1 MKRFFLVLKIII
13 LVISLSVFAVSSFM
27 LVRILAGYAKA
38 DNFYDDINKGV
49 STEITDG
56 EKDEGQAPAR
66 LVELARYVVELKE
79 KYPDVVGYVNVP
91 TLGIAYPVVQTDNND
106 YYLTHMIDGSEST
119 SGAIFLDYRID
130 KDPLKVKNTVLYGHN
145 MNDGSM
151 FHKVEEFF
159 NDRTLFDNA
168 TVEYVTENGVYIYE
182 PLALYRCDAYYPFFM
197 HEFSS
202 DEAYLDFCDMISEKA
217 FYLSDAEYD
226 ENTSLISFATCVN
239 SLTTK
244 NARYIYHAVLK
255 EAYTDIN
262 LEEVK

>member
-1 MKRFFLVLKIII
+1 MKKFFLALKITV

-27 LVRILAGYAKA
+27 LVKILIGYSKA
-38 DNFYDDINKGV
+38 DSFYDDINKGV
-49 STEITDG
+49 TADSG
-56 EKDEGQAPAR
+56 ENVADEGQAPAR
-66 LVELARYVVELKE
+66 LVELSRYVSELKQ

-159 NDRTLFDNA
+159 NDRSLFDNA

-197 HEFSS
+197 HVFSS

-217 FYLSDAEYD
+217 FYLSDVEYD
-226 ENTSLISFATCVN
+226 ESSTLISFATCVN
-239 SLTTK
+239 SITTK

-255 EAYTDIN
+255 EAYTDVG